1 MLAVVETSWLPL
13 LADIGWPA
21 WIGLGLVV
29 FVGTV
34 LQVGAGLG
42 FGSVAAPGAMLL
54 APQLMPGSILCLS
67 FASASLGASK
77 MGGRIV
83 VREVV
88 IALIGRTIGAA
99 VAAWMVASI
108 ASKDLFAL
116 VFAAITLLGVA
127 MSATGLKLQPT
138 PVTLLVAGALSG
150 LMATVTT
157 IGGPPIAL
165 VYRHQPAEQARA
177 TMNAYFALGQ
187 IPPLAALWI
196 AGLLDLS
203 TLIYAAALLPAVAA
217 GVAAARFAKGFIDRR
232 YTSILLGF
240 CIVAAI
246 VIGGRAIYRLIG

>member
-1 MLAVVETSWLPL
+1 MAAVVF
-13 LADIGWPA
+13 I
-21 WIGLGLVV
+21 
-29 FVGTV
+29 GTV

-54 APQLMPGSILCLS
+54 APQLMPGSVLCLS

-83 VREVV
+83 KREVA
-88 IALIGRTIGAA
+88 IALAGRTVGAA
-99 VAAWMVASI
+99 AAAWLVASI

-116 VFAAITLLGVA
+116 VFAVLTLLGAA

-138 PVTLLVAGALSG
+138 TTTLLVAGALSG

-165 VYRHQPAEQARA
+165 VYRYQPAEQARA

-187 IPPLAALWI
+187 IPPLAALWV

-203 TLIYAAALLPAVAA
+203 ALVYAAALLPAVAA
-217 GVAAARFAKGFIDRR
+217 GVAVAHFAKGLIDRR

-240 CIVAAI
+240 CIVAAV
-246 VIGGRAIYRLIG
+246 VIGGRAIWRLAA